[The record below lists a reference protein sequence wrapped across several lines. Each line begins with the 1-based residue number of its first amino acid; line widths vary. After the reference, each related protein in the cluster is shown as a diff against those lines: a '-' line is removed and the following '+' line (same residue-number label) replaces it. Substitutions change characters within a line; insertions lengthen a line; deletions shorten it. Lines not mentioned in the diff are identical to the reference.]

1 MSEEPKEVI
10 RAEPKVVG
18 FIEYYKRGDKPELVK
33 KQKIVAQMPKIKST
47 VRELQGKNP
56 NFIIKLN

>member
-1 MSEEPKEVI
+1 MAEEQKEAI

-47 VRELQGKNP
+47 ISELQAKNP
-56 NFIIKLN
+56 DYIIKLN

>member
-1 MSEEPKEVI
+1 MEEEKKEVI

-33 KQKIVAQMPKIKST
+33 KQKIVATMPKIKAT
-47 VRELQGKNP
+47 IGKLQKKYP
-56 NFIIKLN
+56 TYIIKLN